1 MAVIQIGK
9 FRLAGWRASVVLFCF
24 GILLASWFVYHPLR
38 INPPVLLSILG
49 FLAFNAYWGAAAKN
63 SSPTQQSETP
73 QSRRVHQYLLSA
85 ALILVFIPIPGLQLR
100 FLPDTNTVIA
110 TGLTIEAICGAL
122 GVWARRHLGAQWSG
136 EITIKVDH
144 QLIRSG
150 PYRIL
155 RHPIYTAWLGM
166 YIGPAIVSGEWHSLL
181 GAAMAIVAYAR
192 KIRIEEATL
201 QQNFGDEYAAYKR
214 RTWALIPFVY

>member
-155 RHPIYTAWLGM
+155 RHPIYTALLLLYLGT
-166 YIGPAIVSGEWHSLL
+166 AIVCGELHALL
-181 GAAMAIVAYAR
+181 GLAVAIAAFLR
-192 KIRIEEATL
+192 KIRLEEANL
-201 QQNFGDEYAAYKR
+201 LRAFSAGYREYR
-214 RTWALIPFVY
+214 GETWALIPRVF